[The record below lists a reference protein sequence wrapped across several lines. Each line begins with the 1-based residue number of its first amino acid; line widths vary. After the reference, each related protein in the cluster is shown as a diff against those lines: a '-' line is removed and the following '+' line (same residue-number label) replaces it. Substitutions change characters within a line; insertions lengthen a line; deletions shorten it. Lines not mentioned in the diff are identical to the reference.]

1 METLTVVWHK
11 KARAALHKQAMWY
24 LFNCS
29 QSYVDTFIT
38 NVENAVSA
46 ASRMPTID
54 RYKKISSN
62 KTYRELL
69 THPKSKIVYWY
80 DYKEIHILNIVFS
93 DTNY

>member
-1 METLTVVWHK
+1 
-11 KARAALHKQAMWY
+11 
-24 LFNCS
+24 
-29 QSYVDTFIT
+29 
-38 NVENAVSA
+38 
-46 ASRMPTID
+46 MPTIG